1 LARRP
6 DQIRGARVVLTAWV
20 EASEPEL
27 TEALEEISAPVSLSA
42 EELPLVVL
50 EHTSVAKAER
60 AKDLLERAGGT
71 VSLEEVWVTREQA
84 GDARPRPVCPTCGST
99 RTQPYLHAGP
109 AARVNMK
116 CNDCGQL
123 FRETAPRD

>member
-1 LARRP
+1 MSRRP
-6 DQIRGARVVLTAWV
+6 DQIRGARVVLTAW
-20 EASEPEL
+20 SEDSESEL
-27 TEALEEISAPVSLSA
+27 KTVLEKISAPVSLSA
-42 EELPLVVL
+42 DALPLVVL

-60 AKDLLERAGGT
+60 AKELLERAGGT
-71 VSLEEVWVTREQA
+71 VSVEEVWVTREQA

-109 AARVNMK
+109 GARVNMK

-123 FRETAPRD
+123 FRETR

>member
-1 LARRP
+1 
-6 DQIRGARVVLTAWV
+6 VLTAWI
-20 EASEPEL
+20 ENSESEL
-27 TEALEEISAPVSLSA
+27 TQALEELSGPVSVSA

-50 EHTSVAKAER
+50 QHTSRAKAEW

-71 VSLEEVWVTREQA
+71 VSLEDEWVTREQA
-84 GDARPRPVCPTCGST
+84 GDARPRPACPACGSG

-109 AARVNMK
+109 GARVNMK

-123 FRETAPRD
+123 FRGNATRD

>member
-1 LARRP
+1 LSRRP
-6 DQIRGARVVLTAWV
+6 DQIRGARVVLTAWSGD
-20 EASEPEL
+20 SEPQL
-27 TEALEEISAPVSLSA
+27 TEVLEKISAPVSLSA
-42 EELPLVVL
+42 DVLPLVVL
-50 EHTSVAKAER
+50 DHTSVAKAER
-60 AKDLLERAGGT
+60 AKELLERAGGT

-109 AARVNMK
+109 GARVNMK

-123 FRETAPRD
+123 FRETR

>member
-1 LARRP
+1 MTE
-6 DQIRGARVVLTAWV
+6 VL
-20 EASEPEL
+20 EK
-27 TEALEEISAPVSLSA
+27 ISAPVSLSA
-42 EELPLVVL
+42 DALPLVVL
-50 EHTSVAKAER
+50 DHTSVAKAER
-60 AKDLLERAGGT
+60 AKELLERAGGT

-109 AARVNMK
+109 GARVNMK

-123 FRETAPRD
+123 FRETR

>member
-1 LARRP
+1 MSRRP
-6 DQIRGARVVLTAWV
+6 DQIRGARVVLTAWAEV
-20 EASEPEL
+20 SEPQL

-42 EELPLVVL
+42 DELPLVVL

-60 AKDLLERAGGT
+60 AKELLERAGGT
-71 VSLEEVWVTREQA
+71 VSVEEVWVTREQA
-84 GDARPRPVCPTCGST
+84 GDARPRPVCPACGST

-109 AARVNMK
+109 GARVNMK

-123 FRETAPRD
+123 FREAR

>member
-1 LARRP
+1 LSRRP
-6 DQIRGARVVLTAWV
+6 DQIRGARVVLTAWSGD
-20 EASEPEL
+20 SEPQL
-27 TEALEEISAPVSLSA
+27 TEVLEKISAPVSLSA
-42 EELPLVVL
+42 DALPLVVL
-50 EHTSVAKAER
+50 DHTSVAKAER
-60 AKDLLERAGGT
+60 AKELLERAGGT

-109 AARVNMK
+109 GARVNMK

-123 FRETAPRD
+123 FRETR

>member
-1 LARRP
+1 MGRA
-6 DQIRGARVVLTAWV
+6 LTR
-20 EASEPEL
+20 
-27 TEALEEISAPVSLSA
+27 ALEEISGPISLGA

-50 EHTSVAKAER
+50 QHTSR
-60 AKDLLERAGGT
+60 AKGEWAKELLERAGGT

-84 GDARPRPVCPTCGST
+84 GDARPRSACPVCGSA

-109 AARVNMK
+109 GARVNMK

-123 FRETAPRD
+123 FRGTATRG

>member
-1 LARRP
+1 M
-6 DQIRGARVVLTAWV
+6 LTAWSGD
-20 EASEPEL
+20 SEPQL
-27 TEALEEISAPVSLSA
+27 TEVLEKISAPVSLSA
-42 EELPLVVL
+42 DALPLVVL
-50 EHTSVAKAER
+50 DHTSVAKAER
-60 AKDLLERAGGT
+60 AKELLERAGGT

-109 AARVNMK
+109 GARVNMK

-123 FRETAPRD
+123 FRETR